1 MRRSYSGANQTEVMM
16 KLFLGLFLG
25 FCAAAV
31 SAEEFAPDAQV
42 KAITDD
48 VIAIVRQDKDLGAFN
63 QKKVSALVDAKVLP
77 YFDFARMTAIAV
89 GRNWPKASPEQQ
101 KLLTGE
107 FRTLLVRTYSSALSS
122 YKNQVIEVKPL
133 RAAAGDSEVTVRTQI
148 KQTGTEPIS
157 IDYSLEKTPA
167 GWKIYDVVVGGVS
180 LVATYRESF
189 TVEIRNGGVDGLIK
203 SLASK
208 NRSLDGHLGAKPA

>member
-16 KLFLGLFLG
+16 KLFLALFLG
-25 FCAAAV
+25 FCAAGV

-48 VIAIVRQDKDLGAFN
+48 VIAIVRQDRDLGAFN
-63 QKKVSALVDAKVLP
+63 QKRVSALVDAKVLP
-77 YFDFARMTAIAV
+77 YFDFARLTAIAV

-101 KLLTGE
+101 KLLAGE

-157 IDYSLEKTPA
+157 IDYSLEKTTA
-167 GWKIYDVVVGGVS
+167 GWKIYDVVVSGVS
-180 LVATYRESF
+180 LVSTYRESF

-208 NRSLDGHLGAKPA
+208 NRSLVGHLGAKPA